1 MAVKRDSG
9 EVLRFYYPY
18 PKFPSVS
25 VTGAQCA
32 LNCRHC
38 MGHYLGHM
46 PNVDS
51 PSKLKAFSVKLEEE
65 GGNGI
70 LVSGGSTR
78 EGKVPLERFY
88 PTLRWMKENTG
99 LIVELHTGLLDR
111 EQAEEIASTG
121 IDIAAVDVVGSDETI
136 KRVYGLD
143 AHVEDYWVTLD
154 ALKEAGVPHVAP
166 HVCVGLDHGE
176 IRGEHRAL
184 EISSRID
191 PEVVVILGLIPTAG
205 TPMADVSPP
214 SPEDVSRIVGE
225 ARKLCPDADI
235 AVGCMR
241 SRYGKLELDERA
253 IKAGARRI
261 ALPSNAT
268 VESAVRDGFEVK
280 VFDGCCAI
288 PRSMDDRIL
297 RADPL

>member
-1 MAVKRDSG
+1 
-9 EVLRFYYPY
+9 
-18 PKFPSVS
+18 
-25 VTGAQCA
+25 
-32 LNCRHC
+32 

-51 PSKLKAFSVKLEEE
+51 PSKLKVFSARLEEE

-70 LVSGGSTR
+70 LVSGGSTA

-99 LIVELHTGLLDR
+99 LIVELHTGLLGR
-111 EQAEEIASTG
+111 EEAEEIASTG
-121 IDIAAVDVVGSDETI
+121 IDIAAVDVVGSDDTI

-143 AHVEDYWVTLD
+143 ARVEDYWTTLN
-154 ALKEAGVPHVAP
+154 ALQEAGVPQVAP
-166 HVCVGLDHGE
+166 HICVGLDHGE
-176 IRGEHRAL
+176 IKGEYNAL
-184 EISSRID
+184 EISSWID
-191 PEVVVILGLIPTAG
+191 PEVIVILELIPTAG

-214 SPEDVSRIVGE
+214 SPEEVSGIVGE
-225 ARKLCPDADI
+225 ACRLCPDADI

-241 SRYGKLELDERA
+241 SRNDKLKLDERA
-253 IKAGARRI
+253 ISAGARRI

-268 VESAVRDGFEVK
+268 VERVMRDGFEVK

-288 PRSMDDRIL
+288 PKSIEDRVL
-297 RADPL
+297 RTVQP